1 MAAGRPRLGF
11 STVASTRPSRSSR
24 PRWRRTPT
32 ELILSRS
39 ARRGADRRP
48 WRRNS
53 TRICSRVLGTRSA
66 VDMGLLLPCTLWK
79 QQCFLGI
86 VYAGGG
92 RESKLATLAPPGGT
106 GMAEPLFRGVGV
118 ALATLFDGAGG
129 LDAKATA
136 EHAATL
142 VDLGVRAVVVA
153 GPTGEA
159 APLTPAERPVRHPGA
174 GRHRRAGT
182 PAGGGADPGG
192 RRPRR
197 RRPAGA
203 VAARLQRPAWL
214 LRGGRRRGRVDAGA
228 RLPLPEVVAAW
239 HPGRAAAGA
248 AHPGGQG
255 LQRRPGAAARR
266 AGRLRRLAV
275 RRRLLDPHDGRRA
288 RLHRRDPG
296 GGQRGAG
303 AREGGLRRQRRRAA
317 GAVRRPR
324 GRPARLPP
332 RAEAADGR
340 ALRHLHRRAARLTL
354 GRLVLRSSRQA
365 GGLYGIGMLA
375 V

>member
-118 ALATLFDGAGG
+118 ALATLFDDAGG

-153 GPTGEA
+153 GSTGEA
-159 APLTPAERPVRHPGA
+159 ATLTPAERLALLTEV
-174 GRHRRAGT
+174 RRAVPSGIPVLADHYPKSSQPGIPVELLPELPIQGAKDSSGDPERLLAELAGFDGWLYVGASSILTMAGALGCTGAILAVASVRLLARLTSANARSPGLSRAARCGT
-182 PAGGGADPGG
+182 C
-192 RRPRR
+192 RTVRPRA
-197 RRPAGA
+197 PS
-203 VAARLQRPAWL
+203 
-214 LRGGRRRGRVDAGA
+214 
-228 RLPLPEVVAAW
+228 
-239 HPGRAAAGA
+239 
-248 AHPGGQG
+248 
-255 LQRRPGAAARR
+255 
-266 AGRLRRLAV
+266 
-275 RRRLLDPHDGRRA
+275 
-288 RLHRRDPG
+288 
-296 GGQRGAG
+296 
-303 AREGGLRRQRRRAA
+303 AREGSPG
-317 GAVRRPR
+317 VRPSA
-324 GRPARLPP
+324 P
-332 RAEAADGR
+332 
-340 ALRHLHRRAARLTL
+340 
-354 GRLVLRSSRQA
+354 
-365 GGLYGIGMLA
+365 
-375 V
+375 